1 MKLCT
6 GDLSPLAKVRMQNYA
21 LSIEDDIDIVRSPVQ
36 FVIDKMYEVSPI
48 GRTPEVDTDDGL
60 IPESEVIAAH
70 IDELY
75 RDQVLLVELRQS
87 SPMLGSCLASG
98 IST

>member
-1 MKLCT
+1 M
-6 GDLSPLAKVRMQNYA
+6 AKVRTQIYA
-21 LSIEDDIDIVRSPVQ
+21 LSIEDDIDIVLPPVQ
-36 FVIDKMYEVSPI
+36 FVMDKMYEVSPI
-48 GRTPEVDTDDGL
+48 GRIPELDTDDGL
-60 IPESEVIAAH
+60 IHESEVIAAH

-87 SPMLGSCLASG
+87 SPMLGSCLAPG

>member
-1 MKLCT
+1 
-6 GDLSPLAKVRMQNYA
+6 MQIYA
-21 LSIEDDIDIVRSPVQ
+21 LSIEDDIDIVLPPMQ
-36 FVIDKMYEVSPI
+36 FVMDKMYEVSPI
-48 GRTPEVDTDDGL
+48 GRIPELDTDDGL

-98 IST
+98 ISTR